1 MLIFWV
7 FMNSKEN
14 WSISIAAALYTKLYR
29 YTWIKLLFSLTSA
42 SLFHFNASLLYCIS
56 EYFFVCKQSLISHL
70 TECQMDVPATSVCTV
85 WACCT
90 FPLFNFTGNL
100 LYCARDG
107 GKRLIDLWKSSSS
120 AYDIC
125 QSVASI
131 PTASMTTATSRRDPT
146 SNKGSLHTEGF
157 NYANKRTLTMLIWI
171 CHSSNP
177 RGDSLSSFSEKE
189 GCDPE

>member
-1 MLIFWV
+1 MLLPRIRSF
-7 FMNSKEN
+7 
-14 WSISIAAALYTKLYR
+14 IAIPELNCYFP
-29 YTWIKLLFSLTSA
+29 WLLH
-42 SLFHFNASLLYCIS
+42 LFHFNASLLYCIS

-70 TECQMDVPATSVCTV
+70 TECQMDVPTTSVCTV

-90 FPLFNFTGNL
+90 FPLFDFTGNL

-131 PTASMTTATSRRDPT
+131 LTASMTTATSQRDPT
-146 SNKGSLHTEGF
+146 SNKGSLHTERF
-157 NYANKRTLTMLIWI
+157 NYANKRTLTMLIWV

-189 GCDPE
+189 GCE